1 MQNKYDVIVIGGGPA
16 GMAAALAASKQGAK
30 VLILERDYR
39 LGGILNQCIHN
50 GFGLHYFKTELTGPE
65 YAYRFRSEVEKDRNV
80 EVVLEAMVLSVTPDK
95 KVTAI
100 CPSRGLFTAEGGAVV
115 LAMGCRERTAGAI
128 QMPGSRPAGIYTAG
142 MAQRIMNIEGYKVG
156 KKVVILG
163 SGDIGLIMA
172 RRMTLEG
179 AEVKAVVELM
189 PYSNGLKRNIAQCLD
204 DYGIPLYLSHTVTD
218 IIGENGRLSKVI
230 VSKVN
235 GYDPIPGTEIEFDVD
250 TLLLSVGLVPE
261 NELTRNAGIEI
272 DKRTNGAVVDENNMT
287 SVEGIFSCGNVLHV
301 HDLVDFV
308 THESERAGK
317 AAAEYLKAKAEHR
330 EESAEKPINLING
343 EFIGYTVPQKV
354 TVSKVDKFIEVLFR
368 VRAVLNNVN
377 VVVKAGDTVLMSK
390 AHEQMLPAEMEK
402 LIIPKKMLEMANGK
416 DITIGIE
423 KIEKEGE

>member
-172 RRMTLEG
+172 RRMTYEG
-179 AEVKAVVELM
+179 AKVLKVLELM
-189 PYSNGLKRNIAQCLD
+189 PYSSGLKRNIVQCLS
-204 DYGIPLYLSHTVTD
+204 DYDIPLEFNRTVTRV
-218 IIGENGRLSKVI
+218 IGKTRLEGLYYAPVENGKPNLEK
-230 VSKVN
+230 
-235 GYDPIPGTEIEFDVD
+235 EQFIECD
-250 TLLLSVGLVPE
+250 TLLLSVGLIPE
-261 NELTRNAGIEI
+261 NDLVQDMGIDFDRI
-272 DKRTNGAVVDENNMT
+272 TSGAVVDEHRQT
-287 SVEGIFSCGNVLHV
+287 SVEGIFACGNVLHV
-301 HDLVDFV
+301 HDLVDNV
-308 THESERAGK
+308 SMEAEIAG
-317 AAAEYLKAKAEHR
+317 
-330 EESAEKPINLING
+330 ESAAKYALGNLQKTAYVKVGTENG
-343 EFIGYTVPQKV
+343 VRYALPQKIGTGEGKVKIYFRVGAVYKNVRLNVRCGDKIIYTRKCQILAPGEMGSVEIDKKDVTGDV
-354 TVSKVDKFIEVLFR
+354 TV
-368 VRAVLNNVN
+368 
-377 VVVKAGDTVLMSK
+377 G
-390 AHEQMLPAEMEK
+390 
-402 LIIPKKMLEMANGK
+402 LEA
-416 DITIGIE
+416 
-423 KIEKEGE
+423 